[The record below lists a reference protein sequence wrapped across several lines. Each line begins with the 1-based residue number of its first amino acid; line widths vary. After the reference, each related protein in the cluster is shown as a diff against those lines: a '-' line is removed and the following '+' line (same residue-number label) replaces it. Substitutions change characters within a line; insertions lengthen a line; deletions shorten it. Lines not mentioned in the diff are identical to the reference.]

1 MFAIAQ
7 QLVHLFQGAGKNL
20 GCTPWIGSL
29 YMKKRRFRL
38 CHLGLVL
45 SWAALGGCS
54 SVPGDRGGVFDRTLY
69 VLGLQ
74 RTDAMSLQAQG
85 GPPSQPAQSG
95 PQRVGLR
102 LHAGQLLNVNE
113 QGQSLS
119 VVVRLFK
126 LRERTAFEQTPH
138 DVFQKSGSGQGLGLV
153 ADIVE
158 SRDLV
163 MTSGQK
169 YEVVETLG
177 PDVRYF
183 AIAILFRS
191 PAEQRWRFIFDAKA
205 AAATGITLGLH
216 GCAASVAAGQPLD
229 MPIEM
234 MRVAGVR
241 CESPPA

>member
-7 QLVHLFQGAGKNL
+7 QLVHLFQGAGQNL

-29 YMKKRRFRL
+29 YMRMRRFRL
-38 CHLGLVL
+38 RHLGLVL
-45 SWAALGGCS
+45 GWAALSGCS
-54 SVPGDRGGVFDRTLY
+54 SVPGDRGGMFDRTLY

-74 RTDAMSLQAQG
+74 RTDALSLQAQG
-85 GPPSQPAQSG
+85 TPSSQPAQGG
-95 PQRVGLR
+95 PQRVELR
-102 LHAGQLLNVNE
+102 LHAGQMLNVSE

-126 LRERTAFEQTPH
+126 LRERTAFEQAPY
-138 DVFQKSGSGQGLGLV
+138 DAFQKSESGQHLGL
-153 ADIVE
+153 ATDILG

-163 MTSGQK
+163 MTPGQK

-183 AIAILFRS
+183 AVVVLFRL

-205 AAATGITLGLH
+205 AATTGITLGLH

>member
-7 QLVHLFQGAGKNL
+7 QLVPLFQGAGDNL
-20 GCTPWIGSL
+20 GCTPWIGNL
-29 YMKKRRFRL
+29 YMRTRRFHL
-38 CHLGLVL
+38 CHLGLAL
-45 SWAALGGCS
+45 CCAALSGCS

-74 RTDAMSLQAQG
+74 RTDALSLQAQG
-85 GPPSQPAQSG
+85 TPSSQSAQSAS
-95 PQRVGLR
+95 QRVGLR
-102 LHAGQLLNVNE
+102 LHAGQVLNVSE

-126 LRERTAFEQTPH
+126 LRERIAFEQAPYGA
-138 DVFQKSGSGQGLGLV
+138 FQKSDAGQHQGL
-153 ADIVE
+153 ATDTVE

-163 MTSGQK
+163 MTPGQK

-183 AIAILFRS
+183 AVAILFRL

-205 AAATGITLGLH
+205 AATTGITLGLH

-229 MPIEM
+229 VPIEM

-241 CESPPA
+241 CESPPD